1 MLQDKTDEELLA
13 LRVGYDS
20 NTNAINYEARYGT
33 MFQFHSFDEEDA
45 NKTLL
50 FKMNRGAARFKVKA
64 YCDAGIDCVN
74 TRIANVKD
82 PSYDGDAV
90 NRKYM
95 QDEIKQYVN
104 DKKTKSLHEKH
115 KVSKGTLKIRR
126 ISGKH

>member
-1 MLQDKTDEELLA
+1 MRK
-13 LRVGYDS
+13 
-20 NTNAINYEARYGT
+20 IK
-33 MFQFHSFDEEDA
+33 

-104 DKKTKSLHEKH
+104 DNAEMYLGKPDQAGYILSSSEWGERSWIPLPNDKVKKLYTTDDNEAIGCL
-115 KVSKGTLKIRR
+115 
-126 ISGKH
+126 